1 MNEPLEMVV
10 ERSAAESAHALRLAR
25 VGTTVATLV
34 LLIVGLILFSSAAKF
49 GVMFEELGKDAELP
63 ELSAVIARH
72 SGGVLAA
79 LLALSAVTIF
89 FIWAKGKAAAWMAGL
104 GLLMI
109 AIIVPIL
116 VFALFLPLV
125 KIISEMGSM

>member
-1 MNEPLEMVV
+1 MSEPLEVVV
-10 ERSAAESAHALRLAR
+10 ERSAAESAQALRLAR
-25 VGTTVATLV
+25 VGTTVAVLV
-34 LLIVGLILFSSAAKF
+34 LLIVGLILCSSAAKF

-63 ELSAVIARH
+63 VISAITARH
-72 SGGVLAA
+72 SGAVLVA
-79 LLALSAVTIF
+79 LLALSAVTMF

-104 GLLMI
+104 GLLLM

-125 KIISEMGSM
+125 KIISEMGNM